1 MNTMKRKIALTLVL
15 ALAALS
21 STSFHTHAQSQ
32 DDVAKQFVGMWRL
45 VSWPQRLADGTT
57 RQNPLSVSYIIYTD
71 TNRMCWVAM
80 DPNRPKWK
88 SERAPTESEAMSG
101 IRGFGAYCAAVE
113 IHPKEGFVI
122 HHVEIEK
129 VPNRVGLTR
138 KRWFIFQGP
147 NRVALRIDTPELNP
161 PVVESTLIWERVEK

>member
-1 MNTMKRKIALTLVL
+1 MRRKIALTVVLVL
-15 ALAALS
+15 GALS
-21 STSFHTHAQSQ
+21 STSYAQSQ

-45 VSWPQRLADGTT
+45 VSWPQLLADGTT

-88 SERAPTESEAMSG
+88 SERAPTESEAISG
-101 IRGFGAYCAAVE
+101 IMGFGAYCATVE
-113 IHPKEGFVI
+113 IHAKEGFVI

-129 VPNRVGLTR
+129 VPNRVGLNR
-138 KRWFIFQGP
+138 KRWFTFQGP
-147 NRVALRIDTPELNP
+147 NRVALRVDTAELNP
-161 PVVESTLIWERVEK
+161 PVVESTLIWERVTK